1 MKALKQ
7 ELSEDIEWNNLM
19 KFEDQYTQLIKIS
32 SWEFAPDLAEKKEK
46 EAKQKTQVPRQH

>member
-1 MKALKQ
+1 
-7 ELSEDIEWNNLM
+7 M

-46 EAKQKTQVPRQH
+46 EAKKKTQVPRQH